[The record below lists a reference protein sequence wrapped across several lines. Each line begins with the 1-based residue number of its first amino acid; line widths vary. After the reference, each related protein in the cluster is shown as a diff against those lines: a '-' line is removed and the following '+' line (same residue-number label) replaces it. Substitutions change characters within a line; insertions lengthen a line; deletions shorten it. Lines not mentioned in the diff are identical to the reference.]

1 MYYNKQII
9 YIDYMEAGSKVKNAG
24 FLRKEE
30 TEDTITWNM
39 QIKGLYETDTGFFDL
54 RDETGALI
62 DKVLL
67 KRGTGSYERQFTA
80 GGVSRGGREF
90 GEICGITIRLSP
102 GREVIGRWKGREECL
117 KAADISVAEEK
128 RRKYAPPLAGMA
140 QYERLQEE
148 APNVM
153 PEIDLPQAEQRTRGI
168 SFSEMPE
175 AVTYQAEPRTQG
187 LSFTEMQKAA
197 LHPADQ
203 PEILQYQNPL
213 TEKQKNTES
222 AEERSG
228 FQINRDAVDS
238 VMENGSI
245 SAEKLCRRCMHKRF
259 TPQEKNGN
267 RNQKKRRRQQKVETS
282 GKVEFKKKGCTARE
296 GYPAKKG

>member
-1 MYYNKQII
+1 MLYYNRQII

-102 GREVIGRWKGREECL
+102 GREVIGRWKGAEECL
-117 KAADISVAEEK
+117 KAADISVTEEK
-128 RRKYAPPLAGMA
+128 RRKYV
-140 QYERLQEE
+140 QDRERY
-148 APNVM
+148 
-153 PEIDLPQAEQRTRGI
+153 R
-168 SFSEMPE
+168 
-175 AVTYQAEPRTQG
+175 
-187 LSFTEMQKAA
+187 
-197 LHPADQ
+197 HPAEVF
-203 PEILQYQNPL
+203 P
-213 TEKQKNTES
+213 
-222 AEERSG
+222 
-228 FQINRDAVDS
+228 
-238 VMENGSI
+238 
-245 SAEKLCRRCMHKRF
+245 
-259 TPQEKNGN
+259 
-267 RNQKKRRRQQKVETS
+267 
-282 GKVEFKKKGCTARE
+282 
-296 GYPAKKG
+296 PADVS